1 MILQVNHVSKT
12 LGNFRLEDVT
22 FSLPKGYIMGLIG
35 PNGAGKTSL
44 LHLIL
49 GLYRPQQGEIWIDGM
64 NYETS
69 EKAIKE
75 MIGTVLAEELF
86 DGKFTLEQ
94 NSDYYGKYYEKYD
107 KRVMMM
113 YLQRFGLQP
122 EQKYKKLSKGEKLK
136 FSFAFALA
144 HAPRLLLLDEPTGNF
159 DPTFRKEFFNI
170 LKEFISDGTK
180 SVVLATH
187 LTEDLDRIADYI
199 TYIEKGKL
207 LFSDDI
213 ETIRD
218 SYKLVMGE
226 PYKIKLLGEDVIHM
240 EEREFGTKA
249 LVKNHGYRQ
258 YDESLAV
265 TTPTMEELMYF
276 MTKRRTKRG
285 IRK

>member
-12 LGNFRLEDVT
+12 LGNFRLEDIT
-22 FSLPKGYIMGLIG
+22 FALPKGYIMGLIG

-64 NYETS
+64 QYENS
-69 EKAIKE
+69 EKTIKE
-75 MIGTVLAEELF
+75 MLGTVLTEELF
-86 DGKFTLEQ
+86 EGNFTLEQ
-94 NSDYYGKYYEKYD
+94 NGDCYGKYYGKYD
-107 KRVMMM
+107 KSVMMT
-113 YLQRFGLQP
+113 YLQRFDLQP

-144 HAPRLLLLDEPTGNF
+144 HAPKLLILDEPTGNF
-159 DPTFRKEFFNI
+159 DPTFRKEFFKI

-180 SVVLATH
+180 SVILATH
-187 LTEDLDRIADYI
+187 LTDDLDRIADYI
-199 TYIEKGKL
+199 TYIEKGRL

-218 SYKLVMGE
+218 RYKLVTGE
-226 PYKIKLLGEDVIHM
+226 AYKIKLLSEDVIHM

-258 YDESLAV
+258 YDESLTV

-276 MTKRRTKRG
+276 MTKRGKER
-285 IRK
+285 